1 VAMMKNGEI
10 VALDTTA
17 NLLANLAGK
26 NLRLKLSGAVLPTTL
41 LPMLKSGEKGT
52 YTLALTEPNQMEF
65 VLSELRKANVNI
77 EDMQLF
83 EADLE
88 DVFMSLVGGK

>member
-1 VAMMKNGEI
+1 VAMMKQGEI

-17 NLLANLAGK
+17 NLLNKLAGK
-26 NLRLKLSGAVLPTTL
+26 NLRLKIGNVTLPTAL
-41 LPMLKSGEKGT
+41 LPMLKSGENGV
-52 YTLALTEPNQMEF
+52 YTLALTELNQAEF
-65 VLSELRKANVNI
+65 VLSELRKAKINI

-88 DVFMSLVGGK
+88 DVFMSIVGKK

>member
-1 VAMMKNGEI
+1 MMKNGEI

-26 NLRLKLSGAVLPTTL
+26 NLRLKLGKATLPTAL
-41 LPMLKSGEKGT
+41 LPMLKSGENGV
-52 YTLALTEPNQMEF
+52 YTLALTELNQMEF
-65 VLSELRKANVNI
+65 ALSELRKAKIHV
-77 EDMQLF
+77 EDMQLY

-88 DVFMSLVGGK
+88 DVFMSIVGKK

>member
-1 VAMMKNGEI
+1 

-17 NLLANLAGK
+17 NLLNKLAGK
-26 NLRLKLSGAVLPTTL
+26 NLRLKLGNAVLPAAL
-41 LPMLKSGEKGT
+41 LSMLKSGENGV
-52 YTLALTEPNQMEF
+52 YTLALTELDQMEF
-65 VLSELRKANVNI
+65 VLSELRMAKVNI